1 MKLSSLWKTLNRD
14 QRRAWNAWAKN
25 NKVLLDD
32 GSRRR
37 VSGRKAMTM
46 VVRNRNIAGE
56 AANPSVLPVAV
67 AWLDGALDLSDAG
80 PFTENAGF
88 IGFRAQQNLAAGTK
102 WFVWATTP
110 AAEALPAPPLRRD
123 ESGIYWE
130 WGWNPTGGWD
140 IHQSFDGGAT
150 FQVEEAGFTAA
161 ARSYAPADNTLPTFI
176 VGKNSNGTEATG
188 RSGVVSPSV
197 PSVPSV
203 PVDPKLGQR
212 LRFVTCLALG
222 AIAFEDLVSLNAPY
236 LAVNGSWDGPLTE
249 GEWPTPTFVWFRVHH
264 YANGQLSPGV
274 TLRGMIAI
282 EL

>member
-1 MKLSSLWKTLNRD
+1 MKVSSLWRTLTRE

-46 VVRNRNIAGE
+46 VVRNRTIAGE
-56 AANPSVLPVAV
+56 AANPSVVPAVV

-102 WFVWATTP
+102 WFVWAT
-110 AAEALPAPPLRRD
+110 PPVGGD
-123 ESGIYWE
+123 VV
-130 WGWNPTGGWD
+130 NP
-140 IHQSFDGGAT
+140 
-150 FQVEEAGFTAA
+150 
-161 ARSYAPADNTLPTFI
+161 RPM
-176 VGKNSNGTEATG
+176 
-188 RSGVVSPSV
+188 
-197 PSVPSV
+197 
-203 PVDPKLGQR
+203 

-222 AIAFEDLVSLNAPY
+222 AIAFEDLVYLNAPY

-249 GEWPTPTFVWFRVHH
+249 GEWPTPTFVWFRVHQ

-274 TLRGMIAI
+274 TLSGQIAI

>member
-1 MKLSSLWKTLNRD
+1 MKVSSLWRTLTRD

-46 VVRNRNIAGE
+46 VVRNRAIAGE
-56 AANPSVLPVAV
+56 AANPSVVPAVV

-102 WFVWATTP
+102 WFVWAT
-110 AAEALPAPPLRRD
+110 PPVGED
-123 ESGIYWE
+123 VV
-130 WGWNPTGGWD
+130 NP
-140 IHQSFDGGAT
+140 
-150 FQVEEAGFTAA
+150 
-161 ARSYAPADNTLPTFI
+161 RPL
-176 VGKNSNGTEATG
+176 
-188 RSGVVSPSV
+188 
-197 PSVPSV
+197 
-203 PVDPKLGQR
+203 

-222 AIAFEDLVSLNAPY
+222 AIAFEDLVYLNAPY

-249 GEWPTPTFVWFRVHH
+249 GEWPTPTFVWFRVHQ

-274 TLRGMIAI
+274 TLSGQIAI